1 MDNSKNN
8 KSKSDLRRQT
18 FGNMCS
24 NAAEYYN
31 IDKDEYISYH
41 VKRGLRN
48 MDGSGVLAGLTNVSE
63 VHGYVVSE
71 SEKTAIDGK
80 LSYRGY
86 DINDITESYG
96 INNRFGFEEI
106 SYLLLFG
113 KLPTKEELTNY
124 CEFLAY
130 NRELPDSFTEDV
142 ILKGPSK
149 DIMNK
154 MARSVLSLYSY
165 DNNPDDCSIEN
176 ILRQSIQL
184 LARMP
189 IIAAYS
195 YSAKKHY
202 FDNKS
207 LIIHQP
213 KPELSI
219 AENLLR
225 MLSKNKQFTTL
236 DAEILDIA
244 LMLHAEHG
252 GGNNS
257 TFTCRV
263 LSSSGT
269 DTYSA
274 IAGAICSLK
283 GPKHGGANAQVMKM
297 MDNIMKNVENWK
309 NEDEIYSYLTKIVKR
324 KANDR
329 SGLIYGMGHA
339 VYTLSDPRTIIL
351 KKKAEKLSAQTGL
364 ENEFNLYKTVEKLAP
379 KVFADVKG
387 DTKTICANVDF
398 YSGFVYK
405 MLKIPP
411 EMYTPLFAI
420 SRTAGWCAHRME
432 EVISGGRIIRPA
444 YKSLCRNSKKYV
456 NIEDRK

>member
-1 MDNSKNN
+1 
-8 KSKSDLRRQT
+8 
-18 FGNMCS
+18 
-24 NAAEYYN
+24 
-31 IDKDEYISYH
+31 
-41 VKRGLRN
+41 
-48 MDGSGVLAGLTNVSE
+48 
-63 VHGYVVSE
+63 
-71 SEKTAIDGK
+71 
-80 LSYRGY
+80 
-86 DINDITESYG
+86 
-96 INNRFGFEEI
+96 
-106 SYLLLFG
+106 
-113 KLPTKEELTNY
+113 
-124 CEFLAY
+124 
-130 NRELPDSFTEDV
+130 
-142 ILKGPSK
+142 
-149 DIMNK
+149 
-154 MARSVLSLYSY
+154 
-165 DNNPDDCSIEN
+165 
-176 ILRQSIQL
+176 
-184 LARMP
+184 
-189 IIAAYS
+189 
-195 YSAKKHY
+195 
-202 FDNKS
+202 
-207 LIIHQP
+207 
-213 KPELSI
+213 
-219 AENLLR
+219 
-225 MLSKNKQFTTL
+225 
-236 DAEILDIA
+236 
-244 LMLHAEHG
+244 
-252 GGNNS
+252 
-257 TFTCRV
+257 
-263 LSSSGT
+263 
-269 DTYSA
+269 
-274 IAGAICSLK
+274 
-283 GPKHGGANAQVMKM
+283 M